1 MDSCNLTQHDSSI
14 VGPVQVFE
22 SMSHWST
29 AVYIILGLHLLPVWA
44 AAISGLLHLRQTTPQ
59 RPGLLP
65 PLAWLVSV
73 PPALMSLATVGIVVP
88 STGPFVE
95 ILLEVVL
102 AVAMVCFVKYVVAI
116 FGKEDVLV
124 DVCNAKKVVLPLGA
138 PPFCFLQGCHKPPIS
153 YRNLALVTFFPK
165 LLVVVKLVV
174 FVVEVILTVLQVER
188 TNGFLGLD
196 TIHLILQL
204 PIGLLCMYF
213 YTMFLFI
220 AMQIIGDNSKRFLGF
235 VILLL
240 VVFFDCLRIFF
251 IFLTGTGM
259 LTCVPPHLTLLIVV
273 DFLKNI
279 IKGFLTTFCG
289 LPFIQ
294 LCVSSPLVPLKE
306 GGESQESI
314 MAVEG
319 GAGADQ
325 EGSSQGGDNPRKRS
339 VLHSSSGPR
348 SV

>member
-1 MDSCNLTQHDSSI
+1 
-14 VGPVQVFE
+14 
-22 SMSHWST
+22 MSHWST
-29 AVYIILGLHLLPVWA
+29 AVYIILGLHLVPVWA
-44 AAISGLLHLRQTTPQ
+44 AAISGLLHLRLATPL
-59 RPGLLP
+59 RATPPGSPSLLP

-73 PPALMSLATVGIVVP
+73 PPALMSLATAGIVVP

-102 AVAMVCFVKYVVAI
+102 AVAMVCFIKYVVAI
-116 FGKEDVLV
+116 FGKEDILV
-124 DVCNAKKVVLPLGA
+124 DVCNTKKVLLPLGA

-153 YRNLALVTFFPK
+153 YRNISIITFFPK

-174 FVVEVILTVLQVER
+174 FIIEVVLTVLQVKR
-188 TNGFLGLD
+188 TDGFLGLD
-196 TIHLILQL
+196 TIHLVLQL
-204 PIGLLCMYF
+204 PIGLVCMYF
-213 YTMFLFI
+213 YTMFLII
-220 AMQIIGDNSKRFLGF
+220 ANQIIADNSKRFLGF

-294 LCVSSPLVPLKE
+294 LCVTSPLVPLKE

-314 MAVEG
+314 MPAEVNSEQ
-319 GAGADQ
+319 DMTS
-325 EGSSQGGDNPRKRS
+325 ELGDSPRKRS